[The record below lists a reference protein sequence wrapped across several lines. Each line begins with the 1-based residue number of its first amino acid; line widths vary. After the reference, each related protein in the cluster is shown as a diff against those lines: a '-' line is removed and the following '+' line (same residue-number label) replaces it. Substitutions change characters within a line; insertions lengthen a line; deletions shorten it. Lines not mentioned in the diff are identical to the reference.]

1 MSRLARTVLL
11 GSVAAGLGI
20 WWLGDAYDIENS
32 RLVGY
37 LVASALL
44 VVGCIGLAAVTGVL
58 LGWLRRRR
66 GGAGAFAVRPSRREL
81 KPNSTHP

>member
-20 WWLGDAYDIENS
+20 WWLADAYDIENS

-44 VVGCIGLAAVTGVL
+44 VIGCIGLAAVAGVL
-58 LGWLRRRR
+58 FGWLRRRS
-66 GGAGAFAVRPSRREL
+66 GAGVSVVRPSGREL
-81 KPNSTHP
+81 KRNSTHP